1 MKRIF
6 AAITA
11 SAMLL
16 IFAVC
21 GSAES
26 LKIGDIDGNGKIT
39 AGDAR
44 LALRGAASLEKLS
57 EMQLKLADI
66 DGNGR
71 ITASDARMI
80 LRRAANLE
88 DDFGELTTQAPETT
102 TQAPETTTQAPET
115 TTQAPETTT
124 QAPETTTE
132 APETTTEAPETTTQ
146 APETTTEPAIELP
159 EGAVAYKDFPEEI
172 KTLIGGKFT
181 LKGYNYSDSGKQEV
195 SIITDG
201 KNVRSVLAMSVSGE
215 KMNIS
220 VILKDEKTSLL
231 KTNMYIISEDTK
243 RYFNPTP
250 LDLKTMGIDEDELSL
265 QFNFGDD
272 INKIY
277 AMVGEGNV
285 FGTSYTTYRIDSE
298 TGYSVLYLTDGKIKF
313 LDSYDNKDN
322 LSGRIEI
329 TDFSAS
335 VDSGAFSTDGY
346 SRALTIMGLFDFL

>member
-102 TQAPETTTQAPET
+102 TQAPETTTLAPET
-115 TTQAPETTT
+115 TTQAPE
-124 QAPETTTE
+124 ATTE

-181 LKGYNYSDSGKQEV
+181 LKGYNYSDGKQEV

-298 TGYSVLYLTDGKIKF
+298 TGYSILYLTDGKIKF

-346 SRALTIMGLFDFL
+346 SRVLTIMGLFDFL

>member
-6 AAITA
+6 TAITA

-115 TTQAPETTT
+115 TTQVPETTT

-172 KTLIGGKFT
+172 KTLISGKFT
-181 LKGYNYSDSGKQEV
+181 LKGYNYSDGKQEV

-313 LDSYDNKDN
+313 LDSYDNKNN

-346 SRALTIMGLFDFL
+346 SRVLTIMGLFDFL

>member
-124 QAPETTTE
+124 E

-172 KTLIGGKFT
+172 KTLISGKFT
-181 LKGYNYSDSGKQEV
+181 LKGYNYSDGKQEV

-277 AMVGEGNV
+277 AMVGEGSV

-313 LDSYDNKDN
+313 LDSYDNKNN

-346 SRALTIMGLFDFL
+346 SRVLTIMGLFDFL

>member
-6 AAITA
+6 TAITA

-102 TQAPETTTQAPET
+102 TQAPETTTLAPET
-115 TTQAPETTT
+115 TTLAPETTT
-124 QAPETTTE
+124 LAPETTTE

-181 LKGYNYSDSGKQEV
+181 LKGYNYSDGKQEV

-313 LDSYDNKDN
+313 LDSYDNKNN

-346 SRALTIMGLFDFL
+346 SRVLTIMGLFDFL

>member
-6 AAITA
+6 TAITA

-115 TTQAPETTT
+115 TTQVPETTT

-172 KTLIGGKFT
+172 KTLISGKFT
-181 LKGYNYSDSGKQEV
+181 LKGYNYSDGKQEV

-346 SRALTIMGLFDFL
+346 SRVLTIMGLFDFL